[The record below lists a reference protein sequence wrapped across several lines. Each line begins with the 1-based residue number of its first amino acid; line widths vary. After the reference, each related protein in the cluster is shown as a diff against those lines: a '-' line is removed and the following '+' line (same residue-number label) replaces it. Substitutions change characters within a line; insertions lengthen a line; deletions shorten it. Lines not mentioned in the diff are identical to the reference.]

1 LKKIKKFKTC
11 IMAHAFQLPEFPE
24 DVNVAICDDDCDAL
38 QDLIDA
44 GFDPLA
50 LYETDTGFET
60 LTTYCLRLAAE
71 FNAEKCARLLIAHGA
86 DPKRQC
92 DTGELPHKWPGIAH
106 EEEKEEEEDF
116 YYLEYNSI
124 QAANLA
130 HGNLKIIDM
139 LRGNRLV
146 RQAFNSIRMP
156 ALKHKAYVVLLCAQR
171 AESPLALLS
180 KDVLHTII
188 GKMLRF

>member
-1 LKKIKKFKTC
+1 
-11 IMAHAFQLPEFPE
+11 MAQLPEFPE
-24 DVNVAICDDDCDAL
+24 DVDTAICDDDDCDAL

-92 DTGELPHKWPGIAH
+92 DTWGELSHKWPGIAH
-106 EEEKEEEEDF
+106 EEEEEEEEEERSDF

-146 RQAFNSIRMP
+146 RQAFDSIRMSG
-156 ALKHKAYVVLLCAQR
+156 LKHKAYVVLLCAKR